1 MFYNPFVGNSRTQF
15 MQPQQQ
21 QNNFSGWNDR
31 LTKIEEG
38 IASLTD
44 QFKNFQNPGNEPF
57 KQVTEPSI
65 RQPGDMGKYVADN
78 DPVTPGNP
86 PALGGTPPQQGPF
99 DLAKMEKNPYNTE
112 FIGIGADQTN
122 LFGYKVPDEV
132 IAEQE
137 ERMKNNPINIYN
149 MTPPS
154 ELELLKPITEGVSQD
169 VFGNPNILGAG
180 FTPYTR
186 NENLDLTD
194 RSGIMSE
201 YNKYIQGGMGS
212 RAHTTDM
219 RGGYSFMGEDMAPG
233 SSTGFGDFRKF
244 LDTYGIGNR
253 LQLDTGSLGTAQPLQ
268 QMEGI
273 QGLAAY
279 QSQQNTG
286 PGI

>member
-1 MFYNPFVGNSRTQF
+1 MFYNPFVGNSRMQF

-57 KQVTEPSI
+57 KQVTGPSI

-99 DLAKMEKNPYNTE
+99 DLANSTPNP
-112 FIGIGADQTN
+112 
-122 LFGYKVPDEV
+122 LFNISNANFNVSPPGTLKLDPQATMDTLGP
-132 IAEQE
+132 QLL
-137 ERMKNNPINIYN
+137 NPLEDPFSNI
-149 MTPPS
+149 T
-154 ELELLKPITEGVSQD
+154 
-169 VFGNPNILGAG
+169 
-180 FTPYTR
+180 
-186 NENLDLTD
+186 
-194 RSGIMSE
+194 
-201 YNKYIQGGMGS
+201 
-212 RAHTTDM
+212 
-219 RGGYSFMGEDMAPG
+219 APG
-233 SSTGFGDFRKF
+233 QIPERYRQGFEDFYNQNPDDYMRMGGQAVSYVNTPQGETIRFGDTGGATNFRKYLESIGETPKADTGFLSTNIK
-244 LDTYGIGNR
+244 
-253 LQLDTGSLGTAQPLQ
+253 PLQ
-268 QMEGI
+268 QGI
-273 QGLAAY
+273 MGLANY